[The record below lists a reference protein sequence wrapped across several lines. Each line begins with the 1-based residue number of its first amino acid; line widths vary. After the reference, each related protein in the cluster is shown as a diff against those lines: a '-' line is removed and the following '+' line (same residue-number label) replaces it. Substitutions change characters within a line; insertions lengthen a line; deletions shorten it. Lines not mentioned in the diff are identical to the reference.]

1 MDDPIGKRKPFPTEF
16 YKNLDTADL
25 FGRDPL
31 SDKKQRIRY
40 GKTRLIE
47 RERTNTKKCEDNSGP
62 ENDQALNQNTS
73 LPPKADPHLARDPNN
88 KERI

>member
-16 YKNLDTADL
+16 YKN
-25 FGRDPL
+25 L

-62 ENDQALNQNTS
+62 ENDR
-73 LPPKADPHLARDPNN
+73 H
-88 KERI
+88 

>member
-47 RERTNTKKCEDNSGP
+47 RERTNTKNSGP
-62 ENDQALNQNTS
+62 ENDR
-73 LPPKADPHLARDPNN
+73 H
-88 KERI
+88 

>member
-31 SDKKQRIRY
+31 SDKKQRKIGR
-40 GKTRLIE
+40 
-47 RERTNTKKCEDNSGP
+47 
-62 ENDQALNQNTS
+62 A
-73 LPPKADPHLARDPNN
+73 HV
-88 KERI
+88 

>member
-47 RERTNTKKCEDNSGP
+47 RGR
-62 ENDQALNQNTS
+62 
-73 LPPKADPHLARDPNN
+73 
-88 KERI
+88 

>member
-40 GKTRLIE
+40 GKTRHIE

-62 ENDQALNQNTS
+62 ENDR
-73 LPPKADPHLARDPNN
+73 H
-88 KERI
+88 

>member
-31 SDKKQRIRY
+31 SDKKQRIEY
-40 GKTRLIE
+40 SKTLLIE
-47 RERTNTKKCEDNSGP
+47 RERTTMKKCEDNSGP
-62 ENDQALNQNTS
+62 ENDR
-73 LPPKADPHLARDPNN
+73 H
-88 KERI
+88 